1 MDISATEIE
10 ADECMHGLNIQDEL
24 RVNVPIFSYIK
35 GCHKEEE
42 TSIFFMSRM
51 TRVEWLLHGRSNSS
65 KGKLD

>member
-51 TRVEWLLHGRSNSS
+51 TRVE
-65 KGKLD
+65 